1 MEQDGL
7 HSDLQALERKLNIL
21 INEYSTLKQEVNQL
35 KSENEEL
42 HNTIKIKD
50 YQLNSFQNKIKIS
63 KIVDYVSTGE
73 NNIPELKQ
81 KIDDYINEIDKC
93 ILLLSK

>member
-50 YQLNSFQNKIKIS
+50 NQLNSFQNKIKIS

>member
-21 INEYSTLKQEVNQL
+21 INEFSTLKQEVNQL
-35 KSENEEL
+35 KNENEEL

-50 YQLNSFQNKIKIS
+50 NQLNSFQNKIKIS

>member
-21 INEYSTLKQEVNQL
+21 INEYSTLKQEVKQL